1 MLAHKRRK
9 DDKATIF
16 AWTVIPLTIAY
27 FGYHINLA
35 IERGWIV

>member
-1 MLAHKRRK
+1 MASE
-9 DDKATIF
+9 KAEGEEFMVKF
-16 AWTVIPLTIAY
+16 AWAVILGTIAY